1 MVADIVVCHEEEFM
15 PPKAVKTV
23 RDLIFWQYAK
33 LIARSA
39 GMEGQYGFI
48 MKTFKDLQTGRKKW
62 SDVIR
67 EDQKMFEEKECAY
80 CGARE
85 DLTWDH
91 IIPQK
96 INAPPDCKIN
106 EIHNLVLC
114 CRRCNSAKGG
124 RDVFTW
130 YGKERRNE
138 VPRLVEGKF
147 LKLVYECHECR
158 GTLDST
164 DLDLSGELD
173 VMDLGWIF
181 NEPCPPRKGQSD

>member
-1 MVADIVVCHEEEFM
+1 M
-15 PPKAVKTV
+15 PPSAVKTI

-39 GMEGQYGFI
+39 GMGEQYRFI
-48 MKTFKDLQTGRKKW
+48 MKTFKDLQSGKKKW
-62 SDVIR
+62 SNILR
-67 EDQKMFEEKECAY
+67 EDKKILEQNACVY
-80 CGARE
+80 CGATG

-96 INAPPDCKIN
+96 VKAPPVCN
-106 EIHNLVLC
+106 VHEIHNMVEC
-114 CRRCNSAKGG
+114 CQRCNSSKGG

-138 VPRLVEGKF
+138 IPRLVEGKL
-147 LKLVYECHECR
+147 LKLLYECHDCR
-158 GTLDST
+158 GTLEST
-164 DLDLSGELD
+164 DLDSSGELD

-181 NEPCPPRKGQSD
+181 NKPCPHQKEQSES